1 MRKLQGTEVLA
12 LPAGPKVLLLMPY
25 VQLPGT
31 KFVILKTTL
40 LKIILGCTVLEGD
53 KALLGHR
60 GSRDAF
66 KKLTVDQ
73 KDLVKKYLG
82 VVELLLTETDALVR
96 ENPLWKLTL

>member
-1 MRKLQGTEVLA
+1 L
-12 LPAGPKVLLLMPY
+12 Y
-25 VQLPGT
+25 S
-31 KFVILKTTL
+31 
-40 LKIILGCTVLEGD
+40 EGD

-82 VVELLLTETDALVR
+82 VVELL
-96 ENPLWKLTL
+96 